1 MLLARIKRMF
11 GLFVFWPQP
20 LRRPWRAT
28 AEAAPALVIYSF
40 WRVKY
45 IAGIR
50 HILVR
55 VLGSERIQLDQLLIA
70 ALGL

>member
-1 MLLARIKRMF
+1 MLLARIKLVF
-11 GLFVFWPQP
+11 DLFVYWPHP

-55 VLGSERIQLDQLLIA
+55 VLGSERIPLDRY
-70 ALGL
+70 